1 RAALAAGRVE
11 EALAQARAC
20 LELTPGHID
29 LAVVLVPELE
39 RRGRTADADALYA
52 RVVAPHD
59 ALCKDFPRGALVH
72 NDRAWLAACCR
83 RDLDAALAH
92 ARTATELEPHS
103 ASFRDTLAEV
113 YFQRGDTARAIEL
126 MQQCRRQE

>member
-1 RAALAAGRVE
+1 M
-11 EALAQARAC
+11 
-20 LELTPGHID
+20 
-29 LAVVLVPELE
+29 PELE
-39 RRGRTADADALYA
+39 RRGRKADADALYA
-52 RVVAPHD
+52 QTVAPHD

-72 NDRAWLAACCR
+72 NDRAWLSACCR

-113 YFQRGDTARAIEL
+113 YFQRGDKAKAIEL
-126 MQQCRRQE
+126 MQECRRQEPQRAYFAKQLHRFEAGDPGVPPPSETEDD